1 MKKFTKREWEIMIL
15 SILTTSAVIST
26 IFTKINEKKEQKRMD
41 YKVIRDMTTE
51 SNPNPVD
58 SSIYHGKKE
67 TLYFKNGRLVGVVG
81 KK

>member
-51 SNPNPVD
+51 V
-58 SSIYHGKKE
+58 IL
-67 TLYFKNGRLVGVVG
+67 TLWIVSTMARRKHYILRMVV
-81 KK
+81 

>member
-1 MKKFTKREWEIMIL
+1 
-15 SILTTSAVIST
+15 
-26 IFTKINEKKEQKRMD
+26 MD

-58 SSIYHGKKE
+58 SIYHGKKE

>member
-58 SSIYHGKKE
+58 SIYHGKKE
-67 TLYFKNGRLVGVVG
+67 TLYFKNGRLVGAVG